1 MKALAEPEVLKC
13 YFDDTFQ
20 PHLPAM
26 WLRWRG
32 DPGGPAERLWY
43 LPEGV
48 CLMGPAPE
56 HFGVNIHRRADDAYS
71 VRLVWNK
78 TRLSWPA
85 VKRVE
90 LLTSALAPLLEA
102 MGTSLRFLL
111 DQPVSAQTGLP
122 RDPA

>member
-1 MKALAEPEVLKC
+1 MSALAEPEVLKC
-13 YFDDTFQ
+13 YFDDGFQ

-26 WLRWRG
+26 WLRWQADG
-32 DPGGPAERLWY
+32 PGPMERLWY

-48 CLMGPAPE
+48 CLTGPAPE
-56 HFGVNIHRRADDAYS
+56 QFGVNIHRRAKDMYS
-71 VRLVWNK
+71 VRLVWNR

-85 VKRVE
+85 LRRVDI
-90 LLTSALAPLLEA
+90 LTSALAPLLDA

-122 RDPA
+122 REAA